1 MSLITYLYPMAQHN
15 ETGKIGEEIAVGY
28 LKKKGFRILDTNW
41 RIEKWEVDIIA
52 EDKEER
58 VFIEVK
64 TRFSEDYGNP
74 VEAITRKKQRFL
86 INAANLYAIE
96 SDYHGKMRFDVVCVY
111 LEKGKKAIVEHI
123 EEAFY

>member
-1 MSLITYLYPMAQHN
+1 MARHN
-15 ETGKIGEEIAVGY
+15 DIGKVGEEIAAKH
-28 LKKKGFRILDTNW
+28 LQDKGFKILGRNW

-52 EDKEER
+52 EDNEER
-58 VFIEVK
+58 IFVEVK

-74 VEAITRKKQRFL
+74 ADAVTKKKQRYL
-86 INAANLYAIE
+86 ISAANLYANQNNYE
-96 SDYHGKMRFDVVCVY
+96 GKMRFDVVCVY

>member
-1 MSLITYLYPMAQHN
+1 MARHN
-15 ETGKIGEEIAVGY
+15 DIGKIGEEIAAKH
-28 LKKKGFRILDTNW
+28 LQDKGFKILARNW

-52 EDKEER
+52 EDKEEH
-58 VFIEVK
+58 VFVEVK

-74 VEAITRKKQRFL
+74 ADAVTKKKQRYL
-86 INAANLYAIE
+86 ISAANLYAHQNNYE
-96 SDYHGKMRFDVVCVY
+96 GKMRFDVVCVY